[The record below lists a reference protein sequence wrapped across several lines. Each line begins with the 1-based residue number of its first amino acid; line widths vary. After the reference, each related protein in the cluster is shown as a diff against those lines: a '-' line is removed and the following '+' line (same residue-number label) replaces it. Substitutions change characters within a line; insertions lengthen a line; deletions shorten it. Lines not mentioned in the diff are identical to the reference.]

1 VLFFDPTLNRTTK
14 NSPLLHPPTHL
25 PMLLSNSFFVDNNP
39 REVGSQK
46 EQLHGSTSG
55 RLGLAAQCML
65 FTGLNS
71 CKYVDVLVK
80 AVRVKLKFSFTKL
93 ALPTL
98 LDTMATVV
106 AVWLEM
112 VPNGNVMLSR
122 NNDVSLRNTSTSH
135 TNPLTAF

>member
-1 VLFFDPTLNRTTK
+1 MLFFDPTLKRRPTK
-14 NSPLLHPPTHL
+14 IRLHPHTHL

-39 REVGSQK
+39 TEVGPQK
-46 EQLHGSTSG
+46 EQLHGRTSG

-112 VPNGNVMLSR
+112 FPNGNVMLSK

-135 TNPLTAF
+135 TKPLTAF